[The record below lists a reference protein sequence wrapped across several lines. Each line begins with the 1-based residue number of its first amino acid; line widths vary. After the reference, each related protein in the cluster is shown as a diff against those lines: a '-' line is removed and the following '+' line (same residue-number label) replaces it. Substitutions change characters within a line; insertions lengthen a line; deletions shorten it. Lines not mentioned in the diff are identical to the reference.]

1 MKNMMKKL
9 VAFLLVLA
17 TFATTQLSTIVF
29 AGTIDEDTS
38 VEILKEV
45 ENEDGTLLVTI
56 RDSQGVH
63 TIKYY
68 LSDELNADARLSWK
82 GWGSPSTSYYDATA
96 EQTLH
101 SMTKTIMAAFLTA
114 KFGVIASVA
123 AGIAQNLIDA
133 ATNSQKT
140 VWLGRK
146 TWFRTDY
153 TAYRRQDTY
162 YSDSSYKKVMYTDSI
177 REYFTGN

>member
-56 RDSQGVH
+56 RDSQ
-63 TIKYY
+63 I
-68 LSDELNADARLSWK
+68 LLNIICR
-82 GWGSPSTSYYDATA
+82 
-96 EQTLH
+96 
-101 SMTKTIMAAFLTA
+101 M
-114 KFGVIASVA
+114 
-123 AGIAQNLIDA
+123 N
-133 ATNSQKT
+133 
-140 VWLGRK
+140 
-146 TWFRTDY
+146 
-153 TAYRRQDTY
+153 
-162 YSDSSYKKVMYTDSI
+162 
-177 REYFTGN
+177 